1 VNDDR
6 GYSDCGQARQTGFQW
21 RITRIASCVA
31 HAMAIGADDRL
42 DKVWIVERSSRSL
55 EARIMWFCAAMATSS
70 ALRSRWRD
78 SSVIMMLG
86 LAWLGLAVVRS
97 CISEAKVSR
106 EPKATDRSCSTA
118 VGRSRAS
125 TNSMLSAE
133 TARVRSAHLWR
144 RCLRFAP
151 MAVHPYCHGST
162 TLA

>member
-1 VNDDR
+1 MRVDVIGSTVNDDR

-31 HAMAIGADDRL
+31 HTMAIGADDRL

-86 LAWLGLAVVRS
+86 LAWLGCCALMYLGGQSFSGAQSDGSLLQYRGWAIEGVD
-97 CISEAKVSR
+97 ELDA
-106 EPKATDRSCSTA
+106 
-118 VGRSRAS
+118 
-125 TNSMLSAE
+125 
-133 TARVRSAHLWR
+133 
-144 RCLRFAP
+144 LR
-151 MAVHPYCHGST
+151 
-162 TLA
+162 